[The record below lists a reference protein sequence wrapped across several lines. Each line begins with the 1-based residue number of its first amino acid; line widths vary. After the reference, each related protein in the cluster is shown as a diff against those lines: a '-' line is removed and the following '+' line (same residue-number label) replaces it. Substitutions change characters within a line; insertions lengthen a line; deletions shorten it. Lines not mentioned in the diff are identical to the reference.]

1 MAIHNGAAMVIA
13 RRSYK
18 FKERI
23 PQILKYKLVDNIEL
37 FDQKSNWSK
46 WSYIN
51 KIIKRKAGENPD
63 SWIVNRKQI
72 LGIA

>member
-1 MAIHNGAAMVIA
+1 MAVHNGAAMLIA

-18 FKERI
+18 FKEKI
-23 PQILKYKLVDNIEL
+23 PKILKDKLVDNNEL
-37 FDQKSNWSK
+37 LNEKNDWSK
-46 WSYIN
+46 WNYIN
-51 KIIKRKAGENPD
+51 KIIKRKVGERPD

>member
-1 MAIHNGAAMVIA
+1 MLIA

-18 FKERI
+18 FKEKI
-23 PQILKYKLVDNIEL
+23 PKILKDKLVDNNEL
-37 FDQKSNWSK
+37 LNEKNDWSK
-46 WSYIN
+46 WNYIN
-51 KIIKRKAGENPD
+51 KIIKRKVGERPD